1 MVPAASAYR
10 LSSSS
15 GDPGVFSAAEV
26 DLEQQQRYVDMTA
39 TAVRRWLSKED
50 EDVDVVI
57 GGTSSTPPSSSSNH
71 PRRNNRAHKAFSAMF
86 LIGTVAFILGSVAN
100 VQLLPTLAMTADSRR
115 LRSRQEANKAASEAF
130 MTMLMTVTA
139 GLPEEQ
145 RQRVS
150 AINMGIAL
158 HIHVSSHIHYVLHV
172 FLLNNLNTNRNL
184 YHVMTSF

>member
-1 MVPAASAYR
+1 MEPAASAYR

-15 GDPGVFSAAEV
+15 GDPGGFSAAEV

-57 GGTSSTPPSSSSNH
+57 TPSSNH

-86 LIGTVAFILGSVAN
+86 LIETVAFIIGSVAI
-100 VQLLPTLAMTADSRR
+100 VQLLPTLGMTADSRR
-115 LRSRQEANKAASEAF
+115 LKSRQEANKAASEAF

-172 FLLNNLNTNRNL
+172 FLLNNLNTNPNL
-184 YHVMTSF
+184 YHIMTSF